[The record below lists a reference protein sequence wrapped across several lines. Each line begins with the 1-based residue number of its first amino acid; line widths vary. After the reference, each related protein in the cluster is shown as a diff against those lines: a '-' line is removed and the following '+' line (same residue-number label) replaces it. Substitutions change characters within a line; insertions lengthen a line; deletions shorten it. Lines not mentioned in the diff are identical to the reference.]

1 MVEARTPGL
10 TEVFTGFGCKGVRAE
25 KVAHE
30 VVEEVRAYLDAGAP
44 VGKHLAD
51 QLLLPMA
58 LAGGG
63 AFRTAAMTPHTRTN
77 IEVIRVFLDVDVR
90 LAEDDQGVSTVEISG

>member
-1 MVEARTPGL
+1 MTSPLAATCSPRPKAAKTALL
-10 TEVFTGFGCKGVRAE
+10 TRDK
-25 KVAHE
+25 
-30 VVEEVRAYLDAGAP
+30 

-90 LAEDDQGVSTVEISG
+90 LAEDGQGVSTVEISG